1 MVTTHISWYI
11 CRIAEK
17 KPKHRTKHRK
27 QKTDIVKKEIKVAL
41 YCSVLCKKR
50 KGLKLKL
57 IGSKST
63 KDFFVILILQSSWQ
77 VKFAKLSKM
86 HF

>member
-1 MVTTHISWYI
+1 MRNNGDDPHFMVHMSN
-11 CRIAEK
+11 CRK

-63 KDFFVILILQSSWQ
+63 KDFLWYSFCNPAG
-77 VKFAKLSKM
+77 K
-86 HF
+86 